1 MDYRERCYAEFV
13 SKHWNYIHV
22 LSREEFDFHSELYS
36 KTYLAHLPSD
46 RQAPILDVAC
56 GAGHFLYFLKKQG
69 FTNLAGIDISQEQ
82 LEIARKMGVSE
93 VQKMDMFKFLAKH
106 KGKYELIIANDIVE
120 HLTKNEV
127 IKFLDAVF
135 AALRPGGRVIINT
148 ENAASLFGAS
158 RVFIDFT
165 HEQGFTPI
173 SLSQVLRVCGFD
185 QVRIY
190 PNSPVHNFSS
200 WVRVQLWKVVEGIL
214 KMFLAIECGLGRG
227 MKKRDILLEP
237 RMFAVAQKAAKPA

>member
-1 MDYRERCYAEFV
+1 MDYRERCYAAFV

-22 LSREEFDFHSELYS
+22 LSREEFDFHAELYS
-36 KTYLAHLPSD
+36 KTYLAHLPAD
-46 RQAPILDVAC
+46 HQAPILDVAC

-69 FTNLAGIDISQEQ
+69 YGNIAGIDISQEQ

-93 VQKMDMFKFLAKH
+93 VQKVDMFKFLAKH

-127 IKFLDAVF
+127 IQFLDAVF
-135 AALRPGGRVIINT
+135 AALRPGGRVIVNT

-185 QVRIY
+185 EVRIY
-190 PNSPVHNFSS
+190 PNSPVHSFSS
-200 WVRVQLWKVVEGIL
+200 WVRVQMWKVVEGIL
-214 KMFLAIECGLGRG
+214 KTFLAIECGLGRG

-237 RMFAVAQKAAKPA
+237 RMFAVAQKVNRKA